1 MEFFWGS
8 FKIPIIHHQY
18 FTALLHMFS
27 VGILRWY
34 INNADMAFSFV
45 ADPTLTLNNFIGVME
60 KVTPDKERRRKVW
73 EEVLE
78 WDGYTP
84 DSYLNEVDTNYST
97 EKEKTNVLA
106 DVYIN
111 SRPDSPWEH
120 LVKTLYNAG
129 ELAAAREAKS
139 FLQQNGE

>member
-1 MEFFWGS
+1 
-8 FKIPIIHHQY
+8 
-18 FTALLHMFS
+18 MFS

-45 ADPTLTLNNFIGVME
+45 ADPTLTLDNFIGVIE
-60 KVTPDKERRRKVW
+60 KVTSDKERRREVW
-73 EEVLE
+73 EEVLA
-78 WDGYTP
+78 WQGDTP
-84 DSYLNEVDTNYST
+84 DSYLDEVDTNYST

-111 SRPDSPWEH
+111 SRPDSSWEH
-120 LVKTLYNAG
+120 LVRTLYDAG

-139 FLQQNGE
+139 FLQQNSE